1 MSQTATDSATAG
13 SGRTPP
19 SGPKAVP
26 AMVDRLREL
35 AQDRDQVSFDELVQT
50 MGQQGNAP
58 LLMVCA
64 LLMISPIGMI
74 PGVGGALGV
83 VVAIVGLQI
92 LLRQTSIDLP
102 HFIGKRCIPAR
113 HIRKTADKIRP
124 AADFLRKFLHVRL
137 TSLAE
142 GRASL
147 SVVAVILMLGGASLL
162 VLGAIPVATP
172 LIGLPVAVYAF
183 GIIARDGAVVAG
195 GHVLVVLV
203 TAGIWYFRAQ
213 TGG

>member
-1 MSQTATDSATAG
+1 
-13 SGRTPP
+13 
-19 SGPKAVP
+19 
-26 AMVDRLREL
+26 MVDRLREL
-35 AQDRDQVSFDELVQT
+35 AQDRDQVSFDQLVQT

-83 VVAIVGLQI
+83 VVAIVGFQI
-92 LLRQTSIDLP
+92 LMRQTRIDLP

-113 HIRKTADKIRP
+113 HIRKTADKIHP
-124 AADFLRKFLHVRL
+124 AADFLRRFLHVRL

-147 SVVAVILMLGGASLL
+147 SVVAVILMLGGGSLL